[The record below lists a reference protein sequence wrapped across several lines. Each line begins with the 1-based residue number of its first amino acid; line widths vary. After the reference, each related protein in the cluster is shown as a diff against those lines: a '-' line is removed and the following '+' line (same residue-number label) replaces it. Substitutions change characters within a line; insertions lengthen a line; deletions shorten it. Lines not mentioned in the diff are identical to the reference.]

1 MRRHMYY
8 FGRATTEAKAK
19 ICKAL
24 GIDPSVTKS
33 VTIELDSES
42 FSIMGVAQYLT
53 PEQAEKLDGAIVTL
67 DMIQSAHDMATVQ
80 GED

>member
-1 MRRHMYY
+1 MYY

-42 FSIMGVAQYLT
+42 FSITGVTQYLT